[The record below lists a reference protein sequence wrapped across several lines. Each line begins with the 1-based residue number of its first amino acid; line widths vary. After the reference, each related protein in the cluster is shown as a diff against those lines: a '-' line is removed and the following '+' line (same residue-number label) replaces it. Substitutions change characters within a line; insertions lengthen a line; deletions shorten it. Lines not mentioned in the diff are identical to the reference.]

1 MLLFESI
8 FIATLTLSA
17 WFTYKGQKGPFPY
30 FLTFMV
36 MVVCF
41 EIPIDIWFKN
51 QYGHNLH
58 LKNLMA
64 KLCIY
69 YYLFVFY
76 DYFRDRSWSKTMKYI
91 IIIFVTITLV
101 WNFGF
106 QDQHSIDYLSYNAGY
121 LILIPMMLLYLHE
134 VIYKKDYYDVLR
146 DPYVYFVFGILTFYA
161 SSFPILGFIN
171 ILITDN
177 PKYKAYYDLLNVG
190 NIFLSLAYLGAA
202 LCSQTKKPP
211 IISS

>member
-1 MLLFESI
+1 LLLFESI

-17 WFTYKGQKGPFPY
+17 WFTYKGLTGPFPY
-30 FLTFMV
+30 FLAFMV
-36 MVVCF
+36 MVVSF

-51 QYGHNLH
+51 LYGHNLH

-76 DYFRDRSWSKTMKYI
+76 HYYRDRNWSNTLKYI
-91 IIIFVTITLV
+91 IIFFVIITLT
-101 WNFGF
+101 WNFAF
-106 QDQHSIDYLSYNAGY
+106 QDQNSIDYLSYNAGY
-121 LILIPMMLLYLHE
+121 LILIPLMLLYLHE
-134 VIYKKDYYDVLR
+134 VIYKKDYYNVLR
-146 DPYVYFVFGILTFYA
+146 DPYVYFIFGILTFYA

-177 PKYKAYYDLLNVG
+177 PTYKAYYDLLNVG

-202 LCSQTKKPP
+202 ICSQTRKPST
-211 IISS
+211 ISS

>member
-1 MLLFESI
+1 
-8 FIATLTLSA
+8 
-17 WFTYKGQKGPFPY
+17 
-30 FLTFMV
+30 
-36 MVVCF
+36 
-41 EIPIDIWFKN
+41 
-51 QYGHNLH
+51 
-58 LKNLMA
+58 
-64 KLCIY
+64 
-69 YYLFVFY
+69 
-76 DYFRDRSWSKTMKYI
+76 MKYI

>member
-1 MLLFESI
+1 LLLFESI

-30 FLTFMV
+30 FLPFMV
-36 MVVCF
+36 MVVSF
-41 EIPIDIWFKN
+41 EIPIDIWFKSL
-51 QYGHNLH
+51 YGHNLH

-76 DYFRDRSWSKTMKYI
+76 HYYRDRVWSMLLKYI
-91 IIIFVTITLV
+91 ILLYMTITLV

-106 QDQHSIDYLSYNAGY
+106 QDQDSIDYISYNAGY
-121 LILIPMMLLYLHE
+121 LILIPLMLLYLHE
-134 VIYKKDYYDVLR
+134 VIYKKDYYNVLR
-146 DPYVYFVFGILTFYA
+146 DPYVYFIFGILIFYT

-171 ILITDN
+171 MLITYN
-177 PKYKAYYDLLNVG
+177 PNYKAFYHLLNLG
-190 NIFLSLAYLGAA
+190 NIFLSLAYLGAV
-202 LCSQTKKPP
+202 LCSQTKKPS